1 MRRAVV
7 VLLACLVLHGDASVW
22 ARQAAPTPVLVEL
35 FTSEGCSSCPP
46 ADQLLID
53 LVRTQPVKG
62 AVVIGLGEHVD
73 YWDHQGWKDP
83 FSQTL
88 FTERQTA
95 VARRLGVADIYTP
108 QMVVDG
114 RRVFVGQDRETALK
128 AIAAQAT
135 KPKRTVRLAWNP
147 VDSRI
152 SPIDVHIDAGDT
164 SARIW
169 LAITEDGLASS
180 VLRGENAGRTL
191 KHAAVVRWLQQM
203 GQVTAHAAFNMTTT
217 ADALPGWNRAAL
229 QVVAFAQTDD
239 GSIVAAGAIPFK

>member
-1 MRRAVV
+1 MRRSVL
-7 VLLACLVLHGDASVW
+7 VLLAILAAGVSASM
-22 ARQAAPTPVLVEL
+22 RQATPPAPVLVEL

-62 AVVIGLGEHVD
+62 AAVIALSEHVD

-83 FSQTL
+83 FSQAL

-95 VARRLGVADIYTP
+95 VSKRLGVPDIYTP

-114 RRVFVGQDRETALK
+114 RHEFVGQDRTAALK

-135 KPKRTVRLAWNP
+135 KQKRALRLVWNLS
-147 VDSRI
+147 DSRP
-152 SPIDVHIDAGDT
+152 SPLDVHVEAGET
-164 SARIW
+164 SAHIW

-180 VLRGENAGRTL
+180 VLRGENAGHQLT
-191 KHAAVVRWLQQM
+191 HAAVVRRLTEI
-203 GQVTAHAAFNMTTT
+203 GQVNARAAFNITTT
-217 ADALPGWNRAAL
+217 AIPMPGWKRSAL
-229 QVVAFAQTDD
+229 QVVVFAQADD
-239 GSIVAAGAIPFK
+239 GGIVAAGALPFK